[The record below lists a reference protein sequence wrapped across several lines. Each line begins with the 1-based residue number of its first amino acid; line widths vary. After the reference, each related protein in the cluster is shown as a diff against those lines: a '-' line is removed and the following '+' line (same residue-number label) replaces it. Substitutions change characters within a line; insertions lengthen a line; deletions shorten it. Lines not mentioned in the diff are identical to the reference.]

1 MRFAIVINLDY
12 DSNPEDVCRH
22 LWRRIRD
29 EMLEEGFRLEGRLF
43 TMEMKNE
50 HACDRARVVI
60 DRLNEDSSLVEND
73 IYNYLK
79 EFYGYNHTHTVNL
92 LLPPTTEIR
101 LDDSMG

>member
-12 DSNPEDVCRH
+12 DSNPEEVCRH
-22 LWRRIRD
+22 LWKRIRA
-29 EMLEEGFRLEGRLF
+29 EMIEEGFRLEGRLF
-43 TMEMKNE
+43 TMEMQNE
-50 HACDRARVVI
+50 EACEVARKVI
-60 DRLNEDSSLVEND
+60 DRLNEDSSLVESD

-101 LDDSMG
+101 LDDTIA